1 MREGPDL
8 DSKITSTSR
17 FAPVGAREDR
27 EAEASGGRSH
37 RSPRDWLADA
47 ACVGVAVLLGGLFIL
62 GSQAETPPQPVQLV
76 WELVVGGSACAA
88 LLLLRRRWPVGL
100 ALVLIVASP
109 LSALGLGAALMAV
122 FTVATRRSWRVS
134 AALGGLLAALFM
146 SSFALAA
153 RTSYEYWSAA
163 ATVLFLLAALLAS
176 GMLVRSQRLLVR
188 SLQERARQAEEGQQ
202 LRAQEARRLERERI
216 AREMHDVLAHR
227 ISLLTLHAGAL
238 EFSPQAGPE
247 EIARAAGV
255 IRSSA
260 FEAAEDLREV
270 VGVLRKD
277 DDTVDPERPQP
288 TPTDLPQ
295 LIDQSRRAGMPVT
308 IENRLAD
315 LGAVPA
321 GIGRHAYRI
330 IQEGPTNARKHA
342 PGAPVR
348 VTVAGGP
355 GTGLA
360 AVAAMTA
367 PVGMLL
373 VDDAPLVR
381 AGRSILPAVV
391 SPVRP

>member
-27 EAEASGGRSH
+27 EAEASGGRS
-37 RSPRDWLADA
+37 
-47 ACVGVAVLLGGLFIL
+47 
-62 GSQAETPPQPVQLV
+62 Q
-76 WELVVGGSACAA
+76 
-88 LLLLRRRWPVGL
+88 
-100 ALVLIVASP
+100 
-109 LSALGLGAALMAV
+109 
-122 FTVATRRSWRVS
+122 
-134 AALGGLLAALFM
+134 
-146 SSFALAA
+146 
-153 RTSYEYWSAA
+153 
-163 ATVLFLLAALLAS
+163 
-176 GMLVRSQRLLVR
+176 
-188 SLQERARQAEEGQQ
+188 
-202 LRAQEARRLERERI
+202 
-216 AREMHDVLAHR
+216 
-227 ISLLTLHAGAL
+227 
-238 EFSPQAGPE
+238 

-330 IQEGPTNARKHA
+330 IQEGLTNARKHA

-355 GTGLA
+355 GTLLA

>member
-37 RSPRDWLADA
+37 RSPRDRLADA
-47 ACVGVAVLLGGLFIL
+47 ACVGVALLLGGLFIL
-62 GSQAETPPQPVQLV
+62 GSL
-76 WELVVGGSACAA
+76 
-88 LLLLRRRWPVGL
+88 
-100 ALVLIVASP
+100 
-109 LSALGLGAALMAV
+109 
-122 FTVATRRSWRVS
+122 
-134 AALGGLLAALFM
+134 
-146 SSFALAA
+146 
-153 RTSYEYWSAA
+153 
-163 ATVLFLLAALLAS
+163 
-176 GMLVRSQRLLVR
+176 
-188 SLQERARQAEEGQQ
+188 
-202 LRAQEARRLERERI
+202 
-216 AREMHDVLAHR
+216 
-227 ISLLTLHAGAL
+227 
-238 EFSPQAGPE
+238 
-247 EIARAAGV
+247 
-255 IRSSA
+255 
-260 FEAAEDLREV
+260 AEDLREV

-330 IQEGPTNARKHA
+330 IQEGLTNARKHA
-342 PGAPVR
+342 PGAPVL

-355 GTGLA
+355 GTRLTVEVRNRLLPNAATDQAAGAGL
-360 AVAAMTA
+360 
-367 PVGMLL
+367 
-373 VDDAPLVR
+373 
-381 AGRSILPAVV
+381 SILLAVV

>member
-37 RSPRDWLADA
+37 RSPRDCLADA

-202 LRAQEARRLERERI
+202 LRVQEARRLERERI

-277 DDTVDPERPQP
+277 DDTLDPERPQP

-308 IENRLAD
+308 IGNRLAD

-330 IQEGPTNARKHA
+330 IQEGLTNARKHA

-373 VDDAPLVR
+373 VDDAPLVH
-381 AGRSILPAVV
+381 AGLSILPAVV